1 MFRILNF
8 EFYKIIKNKILVLLL
23 CVFILIN
30 LGVSYYTCYVYS
42 QRNIPDDVLENFFS
56 QYKAD
61 RENIEN
67 DYRLRQENIKS
78 IDEHIKQLMENGET
92 DYEVIM
98 PADKYISSDIWN
110 DGDLYEALFG
120 RIRYIE
126 SYHSAIEKVIQ
137 NASLNINYLQTT
149 DGNNESFSMEYQR
162 KTIEKYSDLLDKV
175 ILHLEYNKGW
185 DAFFSYRYDDI
196 MIFIVLA
203 AIATSI
209 FGMEY
214 SSGFYKILRISK
226 KGSSYTTA
234 AKIIT
239 LVLISLIVCLLFTL
253 ETWAVYYS
261 KIGFSS
267 PLNSIQIFR
276 EYLYC
281 PYDISILEYFIIRLF
296 ISIGVCSVYSL
307 AVALISILI
316 RNNIISYIL
325 SLSVIVLNYFISALY
340 YINPSDSLRN
350 LNIYSIVSG
359 NSTFTRYQLMNVFG
373 YAIDQNIV
381 GEIFYT
387 LLFITVVALI
397 FVFQN
402 KGSIQPRRVR
412 SKFVSCTRKESLKI
426 NKYRRYPVHLLY
438 WEMFKNF
445 TSLKS
450 ICIIILIV
458 VKIASA
464 AEDFAE
470 TSTYANA
477 VYKEYMTNLSG
488 SLTEEKEQYI
498 QTERDYI
505 NKSIDMQE
513 EMLNAYRNKNIS
525 EQEYMEYLKDYN
537 YAYARTDLFRTI
549 ESHLQYIK
557 DMEAD
562 GISAWFLYDT
572 DWKKVIFPNFDWTL
586 LLAQL
591 VFLTSVF
598 SMEYESKNSMIG
610 FAPILRTSVNGRKK
624 TFIWKVLSAVGGSIV
639 LYLIWFSVDYILI
652 TENLNLPYD
661 DAPVQ
666 SIRVIAECV
675 KPMTIHAYVGMMYAI
690 RFFIYIFVSLGIIS
704 LSAILKNNILIIS
717 CAAVFTVLPSIFDMI
732 GLSWCGVINYI
743 NAYQVTSMILDNSC
757 YIWIYISILLTLN
770 IALFCGAQK
779 QWQEN

>member
-162 KTIEKYSDLLDKV
+162 KTIEKYSDILDKV

-214 SSGFYKILRISK
+214 SSGFFKILRISK

-253 ETWAVYYS
+253 EA
-261 KIGFSS
+261 
-267 PLNSIQIFR
+267 
-276 EYLYC
+276 
-281 PYDISILEYFIIRLF
+281 
-296 ISIGVCSVYSL
+296 
-307 AVALISILI
+307 
-316 RNNIISYIL
+316 
-325 SLSVIVLNYFISALY
+325 
-340 YINPSDSLRN
+340 
-350 LNIYSIVSG
+350 
-359 NSTFTRYQLMNVFG
+359 
-373 YAIDQNIV
+373 
-381 GEIFYT
+381 
-387 LLFITVVALI
+387 
-397 FVFQN
+397 
-402 KGSIQPRRVR
+402 
-412 SKFVSCTRKESLKI
+412 
-426 NKYRRYPVHLLY
+426 
-438 WEMFKNF
+438 
-445 TSLKS
+445 
-450 ICIIILIV
+450 
-458 VKIASA
+458 
-464 AEDFAE
+464 
-470 TSTYANA
+470 
-477 VYKEYMTNLSG
+477 
-488 SLTEEKEQYI
+488 
-498 QTERDYI
+498 
-505 NKSIDMQE
+505 
-513 EMLNAYRNKNIS
+513 
-525 EQEYMEYLKDYN
+525 
-537 YAYARTDLFRTI
+537 
-549 ESHLQYIK
+549 
-557 DMEAD
+557 
-562 GISAWFLYDT
+562 
-572 DWKKVIFPNFDWTL
+572 
-586 LLAQL
+586 
-591 VFLTSVF
+591 
-598 SMEYESKNSMIG
+598 
-610 FAPILRTSVNGRKK
+610 
-624 TFIWKVLSAVGGSIV
+624 
-639 LYLIWFSVDYILI
+639 
-652 TENLNLPYD
+652 
-661 DAPVQ
+661 
-666 SIRVIAECV
+666 
-675 KPMTIHAYVGMMYAI
+675 
-690 RFFIYIFVSLGIIS
+690 
-704 LSAILKNNILIIS
+704 
-717 CAAVFTVLPSIFDMI
+717 
-732 GLSWCGVINYI
+732 
-743 NAYQVTSMILDNSC
+743 
-757 YIWIYISILLTLN
+757 
-770 IALFCGAQK
+770 
-779 QWQEN
+779 

>member
-281 PYDISILEYFIIRLF
+281 PYDISILEHFIIRLL

-402 KGSIQPRRVR
+402 KGFIQPRRVR
-412 SKFVSCTRKESLKI
+412 SKLISCTRKESLKK

-498 QTERDYI
+498 QTERNYI

-513 EMLNAYRNKNIS
+513 EMLNAYRNKNIT

-537 YAYARTDLFRTI
+537 YAYARTDIFRTI

>member
-1 MFRILNF
+1 M
-8 EFYKIIKNKILVLLL
+8 
-23 CVFILIN
+23 
-30 LGVSYYTCYVYS
+30 
-42 QRNIPDDVLENFFS
+42 
-56 QYKAD
+56 
-61 RENIEN
+61 
-67 DYRLRQENIKS
+67 
-78 IDEHIKQLMENGET
+78 
-92 DYEVIM
+92 
-98 PADKYISSDIWN
+98 
-110 DGDLYEALFG
+110 
-120 RIRYIE
+120 
-126 SYHSAIEKVIQ
+126 
-137 NASLNINYLQTT
+137 
-149 DGNNESFSMEYQR
+149 
-162 KTIEKYSDLLDKV
+162 
-175 ILHLEYNKGW
+175 
-185 DAFFSYRYDDI
+185 
-196 MIFIVLA
+196 
-203 AIATSI
+203 
-209 FGMEY
+209 
-214 SSGFYKILRISK
+214 
-226 KGSSYTTA
+226 
-234 AKIIT
+234 
-239 LVLISLIVCLLFTL
+239 
-253 ETWAVYYS
+253 
-261 KIGFSS
+261 
-267 PLNSIQIFR
+267 
-276 EYLYC
+276 
-281 PYDISILEYFIIRLF
+281 
-296 ISIGVCSVYSL
+296 
-307 AVALISILI
+307 
-316 RNNIISYIL
+316 
-325 SLSVIVLNYFISALY
+325 
-340 YINPSDSLRN
+340 
-350 LNIYSIVSG
+350 
-359 NSTFTRYQLMNVFG
+359 
-373 YAIDQNIV
+373 
-381 GEIFYT
+381 
-387 LLFITVVALI
+387 
-397 FVFQN
+397 
-402 KGSIQPRRVR
+402 
-412 SKFVSCTRKESLKI
+412 
-426 NKYRRYPVHLLY
+426 
-438 WEMFKNF
+438 
-445 TSLKS
+445 
-450 ICIIILIV
+450 LIV

-498 QTERDYI
+498 QMERNYI
-505 NKSIDMQE
+505 NNSIDMQE
-513 EMLNAYRNKNIS
+513 EMLNAYRNKNIT

-652 TENLNLPYD
+652 TKNLNLPYD

-666 SIRVIAECV
+666 SIRVIAKCV

-690 RFFIYIFVSLGIIS
+690 RFFIYILVSLGIIS

-717 CAAVFTVLPSIFDMI
+717 CTAAFTVLPSIFDMI